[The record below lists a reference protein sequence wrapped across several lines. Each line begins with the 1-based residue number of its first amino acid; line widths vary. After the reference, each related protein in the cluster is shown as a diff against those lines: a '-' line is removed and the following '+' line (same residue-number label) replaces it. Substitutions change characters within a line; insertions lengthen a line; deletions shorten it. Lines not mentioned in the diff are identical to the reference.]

1 MIEESSTDNSLY
13 KTYDI
18 LGKYLNSMG
27 QHMEA
32 VQAWEDGLRHLET
45 SVERFDELGN
55 EKIIDWINIS
65 LQTARLVHRLGTD
78 GPGVSYKSNRV
89 CYAPSKMTDAEQA
102 EWKIEQFQ
110 SAVRHYKGV
119 LEHIPEENKAFEELE
134 KRGKVSEGD
143 ERDFIGS
150 TLMHLIK
157 NHQSVCTVKGAANA
171 LAEMKY
177 ENIFDVLERLLPQD
191 VNPFFPMDI
200 PKALGKLG
208 DSRAI
213 PLLIKIIENP
223 MRQEN
228 DDSDSSDEI
237 FSSGGKDRLVVESCL
252 ALASFIIRSKPI
264 NEYSSNDEK
273 SPENTE
279 NHHDVLAVQTNKD
292 AFKFLTEFGYNP
304 CDSPT
309 GFKSNDFTGPSCQ
322 VSMENMLENFQKK
335 YNLPVTKKLD
345 VRTLKLMNTPRCGV
359 PDSLSEIVDRS
370 SLWPKDRILK
380 WKLHIGKL
388 PFDHNEIRE
397 AIRQAFD
404 DWAGHGGLTFYEAN
418 ESETPDFNVS
428 FVIGDHGDGAPIN
441 EPTTVLAHAFYPW
454 DFTFRG
460 RIHFNSVKNWTK
472 TYDGVGYNLRLTA
485 THEIGHSLG
494 VPHSDDSDS
503 IMYPTYQVFQPDAV
517 LPES

>member
-1 MIEESSTDNSLY
+1 
-13 KTYDI
+13 
-18 LGKYLNSMG
+18 
-27 QHMEA
+27 
-32 VQAWEDGLRHLET
+32 
-45 SVERFDELGN
+45 
-55 EKIIDWINIS
+55 
-65 LQTARLVHRLGTD
+65 
-78 GPGVSYKSNRV
+78 
-89 CYAPSKMTDAEQA
+89 
-102 EWKIEQFQ
+102 
-110 SAVRHYKGV
+110 
-119 LEHIPEENKAFEELE
+119 
-134 KRGKVSEGD
+134 
-143 ERDFIGS
+143 
-150 TLMHLIK
+150 
-157 NHQSVCTVKGAANA
+157 
-171 LAEMKY
+171 
-177 ENIFDVLERLLPQD
+177 
-191 VNPFFPMDI
+191 
-200 PKALGKLG
+200 
-208 DSRAI
+208 
-213 PLLIKIIENP
+213 
-223 MRQEN
+223 
-228 DDSDSSDEI
+228 
-237 FSSGGKDRLVVESCL
+237 
-252 ALASFIIRSKPI
+252 
-264 NEYSSNDEK
+264 
-273 SPENTE
+273 
-279 NHHDVLAVQTNKD
+279 
-292 AFKFLTEFGYNP
+292 
-304 CDSPT
+304 
-309 GFKSNDFTGPSCQ
+309 
-322 VSMENMLENFQKK
+322 
-335 YNLPVTKKLD
+335 
-345 VRTLKLMNTPRCGV
+345 MNTPRCGV